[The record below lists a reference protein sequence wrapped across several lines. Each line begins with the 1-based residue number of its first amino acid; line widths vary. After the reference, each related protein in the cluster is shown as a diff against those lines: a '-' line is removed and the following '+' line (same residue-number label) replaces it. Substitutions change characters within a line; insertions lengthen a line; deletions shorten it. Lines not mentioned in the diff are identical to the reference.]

1 MVYSFMYDGMIID
14 PQILT
19 GHKRCIIG
27 CVFLC
32 VYVCIYGEPQL
43 KIFSTITISFIST
56 TFCDKSIGDEVTM
69 RFIAK
74 DIDTRTIFLQ
84 SHKPTKQR

>member
-43 KIFSTITISFIST
+43 KNFSSMTISFIWT
-56 TFCDKSIGDEVTM
+56 TSCEKSIGDEVAM
-69 RFIAK
+69 RFIGL
-74 DIDTRTIFLQ
+74 DIDTYT
-84 SHKPTKQR
+84 S